1 MLKTNYEQFKKLLLE
16 TLENLTLHFG
26 KAVNAT
32 YFLKSP
38 LHEII
43 RLASALP
50 HAQAMLSIHLKK
62 LIQAGGNINHI
73 DHAGNSLMS
82 LCLMHKLPSPWVNYL
97 VANGIH
103 LNKHKHDHPYVFSIA
118 VKNGYEL
125 DVIEMLIEETQLQIK
140 SLINREDHPKIKK
153 EAAIKNVMN
162 CFVIELIVNNA
173 PSQLV
178 KQVINQG
185 ADLTVPLLH
194 LDIHPLS
201 AVINSLSE
209 MNLDRPEN
217 IDRLLA
223 NLDLL
228 IEHGADVNESNSEGI
243 TPMHQIMSFDKI
255 DISKRVIE
263 KLLKQGANINVPDM
277 YSNTP
282 LHMLSDNFKRPKW
295 DIDKITDLTEFM
307 IQNNAD
313 IFLTDIE
320 GDRTPF
326 YLMFIF
332 LDDKSEYASIKR
344 LLTLFHQQGVN
355 FFSTNP
361 STQSIYFR
369 GPEEKASQAMLEI
382 SVEHIINNPKINTP
396 INEITNEIFVPIYK
410 MHHFHGKV
418 RMRYFLNTLIKNNV
432 KIDDHFIQT
441 LIFLKNNFSRETIC
455 DDADILST
463 IVKNYLPSDLIVY
476 NDNIIKL
483 CKLFNSQ
490 YTKDILK
497 HVVTNILNASDA
509 KQCQTNLLKLFSSLV
524 HTLMIDQ
531 PEKVI
536 AYIEVLENIGVH
548 INDFY
553 IQTFI
558 DFKSI
563 KSENI
568 NLSDAAVVKKLL
580 SIYEPSDNQAYQ
592 KNLNKL
598 IEVSSGNETKN
609 IVKFFLTLIQKESL
623 GQLFPISYYKIQRK
637 INDNQIG
644 KNDITEILKSEKKI
658 MSAINSHLHDK
669 KFYGVLISPVIKRIV
684 ESLKSR
690 CALSK
695 MFNIPDIAKHNILQ
709 FLPEADLVSTIQ
721 AANLFYKKPT
731 LKRSLAVITPANK
744 RIKTNKESQTPHST
758 SMFNNI
764 NIVTV
769 LKKHKSSSSRGR
781 RIKVQHCT
789 LQKTPH

>member
-16 TLENLTLHFG
+16 TLEDLTLHFG

-118 VKNGYEL
+118 VKNGYAI
-125 DVIEMLIEETQLQIK
+125 DVIKMLVEETQLQIK
-140 SLINREDHPKIKK
+140 SLINRENQPESEK
-153 EAAIKNVMN
+153 EAAIKNIMN
-162 CFVIELIVNNA
+162 CFVIELIINHA
-173 PSQLV
+173 PSHLV

-201 AVINSLSE
+201 AIINSLSE
-209 MNLDRPEN
+209 MNLDRPEH
-217 IDRLLA
+217 IDRFLT

-255 DISKRVIE
+255 DISKKVIE
-263 KLLKQGANINVPDM
+263 KLLKHGANINVPDM
-277 YSNTP
+277 FLNTP

-326 YLMFIF
+326 YLMFMF
-332 LDDKSEYASIKR
+332 LYDEPEYASIKR

-355 FFSTNP
+355 FFSINP

-369 GPEEKASQAMLEI
+369 GVEEKASQAMLEI
-382 SVEHIINNPKINTP
+382 SVEHIINNPEINLP
-396 INEITNEIFVPIYK
+396 IKEITNAIFEPIYK
-410 MHHFHGKV
+410 MHHFNGKV
-418 RMRYFLNTLIKNNV
+418 KMRYFLNTLIKYNV
-432 KIDDHFIQT
+432 KFDDAFIQRFI
-441 LIFLKNNFSRETIC
+441 LLKNDFSRETIC
-455 DDADILST
+455 DDADILAT
-463 IVKNYLPSDLIVY
+463 IIKNYQSSNMVVY
-476 NDNIIKL
+476 NNNIAKL
-483 CKLFNSQ
+483 CKLFDGQ
-490 YTKDILK
+490 YTKHILK
-497 HVVTNILNASDA
+497 HAVAYILNTSDA
-509 KQCQTNLLKLFSSLV
+509 KQCQINLLTLFSLLV

-558 DFKSI
+558 DFKSV

-568 NLSDAAVVKKLL
+568 NLSDAAVIKKLL
-580 SIYEPSDNQAYQ
+580 SIYEPSDDQAYQ

-598 IEVSSGNETKN
+598 IELSSGNETKN

-644 KNDITEILKSEKKI
+644 KNDIAEILKSEKKI

-744 RIKTNKESQTPHST
+744 RIKTNKENQTPHST
-758 SMFNNI
+758 SMFNTVNV
-764 NIVTV
+764 VTV
-769 LKKHKSSSSRGR
+769 LKKPKSSSSRGR

>member
-16 TLENLTLHFG
+16 TLEDLTMHFG

-43 RLASALP
+43 RLASTLP
-50 HAQAMLSIHLKK
+50 HAQSMLSIHLKK

-118 VKNGYEL
+118 VKNGYAI
-125 DVIEMLIEETQLQIK
+125 DVIKMLVEETQLQIK
-140 SLINREDHPKIKK
+140 SLINRENQPESEK
-153 EAAIKNVMN
+153 EAAIKNIMN
-162 CFVIELIVNNA
+162 CFVIELIINHA
-173 PSQLV
+173 PSHLV

-201 AVINSLSE
+201 AIINSLSE
-209 MNLDRPEN
+209 MNLDRPEL
-217 IDRLLA
+217 IDRFLT

-255 DISKRVIE
+255 DISKKVIE
-263 KLLKQGANINVPDM
+263 KLLKHGANINVPDM
-277 YSNTP
+277 FSNTP

-326 YLMFIF
+326 YLMFMF
-332 LDDKSEYASIKR
+332 LYNEPEYASIKR

-355 FFSTNP
+355 FFSINP

-369 GPEEKASQAMLEI
+369 GIEEKASQAMLEI
-382 SVEHIINNPKINTP
+382 SVEHIINNPEINVP
-396 INEITNEIFVPIYK
+396 IKEITNKIFEPIYK
-410 MHHFHGKV
+410 MHHFNGKV
-418 RMRYFLNTLIKNNV
+418 KMRYFLNTLIKYNV
-432 KIDDHFIQT
+432 KFDDAFIQRFI
-441 LIFLKNNFSRETIC
+441 LLKNDFSRETIC
-455 DDADILST
+455 DDADILAT
-463 IVKNYLPSDLIVY
+463 IIKNYQSSNMVVY
-476 NDNIIKL
+476 NNNIAKL
-483 CKLFNSQ
+483 CKLFDGQ
-490 YTKDILK
+490 YTKHILK
-497 HVVTNILNASDA
+497 HAVAYILNTSDA
-509 KQCQTNLLKLFSSLV
+509 KQCQIKLLTLFSLLV

-531 PEKVI
+531 PEKII
-536 AYIEVLENIGVH
+536 AYIEILENIGVH

-558 DFKSI
+558 DFKSV

-580 SIYEPSDNQAYQ
+580 SIYEPSDDQAYQ

-598 IEVSSGNETKN
+598 IELSSGNETKN
-609 IVKFFLTLIQKESL
+609 IVNFFLTLIQKESL
-623 GQLFPISYYKIQRK
+623 GQLFPVSYYKIQRK

-695 MFNIPDIAKHNILQ
+695 MFHMPDIAKHNILQ

-758 SMFNNI
+758 SMFNTVNV
-764 NIVTV
+764 VTV
-769 LKKHKSSSSRGR
+769 LKKPKSSSSRGR

>member
-16 TLENLTLHFG
+16 TLEDLTMNFG
-26 KAVNAT
+26 KTVNAT

-43 RLASALP
+43 RLASAFP
-50 HAQAMLSIHLKK
+50 YAQVMLSIHLKK

-118 VKNGYEL
+118 VKNGYAI
-125 DVIEMLIEETQLQIK
+125 DVIKMLVEETQLQIK
-140 SLINREDHPKIKK
+140 SLINRENQPESEK
-153 EAAIKNVMN
+153 EAAIKNIMN
-162 CFVIELIVNNA
+162 CFVIELIINHA
-173 PSQLV
+173 PSHLV

-201 AVINSLSE
+201 AIINSLSE
-209 MNLDRPEN
+209 MNLDRSEH
-217 IDRLLA
+217 IDRFLT

-255 DISKRVIE
+255 DTSKKVIE
-263 KLLKQGANINVPDM
+263 KLLKHGANINVPDM
-277 YSNTP
+277 FSNTP

-326 YLMFIF
+326 YLMFMF
-332 LDDKSEYASIKR
+332 LYDEPKYASIKR

-355 FFSTNP
+355 FFSINP

-369 GPEEKASQAMLEI
+369 GIEEKASQAMLEI
-382 SVEHIINNPKINTP
+382 SVEHIINNPEINVP
-396 INEITNEIFVPIYK
+396 IKEITNAIFEPIYK
-410 MHHFHGKV
+410 MHHFNGKV
-418 RMRYFLNTLIKNNV
+418 KMRYFLNTLIKYNV
-432 KIDDHFIQT
+432 KFDDAFIQRFI
-441 LIFLKNNFSRETIC
+441 LLKNNFSRETIC
-455 DDADILST
+455 DDADILAT
-463 IVKNYLPSDLIVY
+463 IIKNYQSSNMVVY
-476 NDNIIKL
+476 NNNIAKL
-483 CKLFNSQ
+483 CKLFDGQ
-490 YTKDILK
+490 YTKHILK
-497 HVVTNILNASDA
+497 HAVAYILNTSDA
-509 KQCQTNLLKLFSSLV
+509 KQCQTNLLTLFSLLV

-536 AYIEVLENIGVH
+536 AYIEILENIGVH

-558 DFKSI
+558 DFKSV

-568 NLSDAAVVKKLL
+568 NISDAAVVKKLL
-580 SIYEPSDNQAYQ
+580 SIYEPSDDQAYQ

-598 IEVSSGNETKN
+598 IELSSGNETKN

-623 GQLFPISYYKIQRK
+623 GQLFPVSYYKIQRK
-637 INDNQIG
+637 INNNQIG
-644 KNDITEILKSEKKI
+644 KNDITEILESEKKI
-658 MSAINSHLHDK
+658 MTAIKSHLHDK
-669 KFYGVLISPVIKRIV
+669 KFYSVLISPVIKRIV

-744 RIKTNKESQTPHST
+744 RIKTNKENQTPHST
-758 SMFNNI
+758 SMFNTVNV
-764 NIVTV
+764 VTV
-769 LKKHKSSSSRGR
+769 LKKPKSSSSRGR

>member
-16 TLENLTLHFG
+16 TLEDLTMNFG
-26 KAVNAT
+26 KTVNAT

-43 RLASALP
+43 RLASAFP
-50 HAQAMLSIHLKK
+50 YAQVMLSIHLKK

-118 VKNGYEL
+118 VKNGYAI
-125 DVIEMLIEETQLQIK
+125 DVIKMLVEETQLQIK
-140 SLINREDHPKIKK
+140 SLINRENQPESEK
-153 EAAIKNVMN
+153 EAAIKNIMN
-162 CFVIELIVNNA
+162 CFVIELIINHA
-173 PSQLV
+173 PSHLV

-201 AVINSLSE
+201 AIINSLSE
-209 MNLDRPEN
+209 MNLDRSEH
-217 IDRLLA
+217 IDRFLT

-255 DISKRVIE
+255 DTSKKVIE
-263 KLLKQGANINVPDM
+263 KLLKHGANINVPDM
-277 YSNTP
+277 FSNTP

-326 YLMFIF
+326 YLMFMF
-332 LDDKSEYASIKR
+332 LYDEPKYASIKR

-355 FFSTNP
+355 FFSINP

-369 GPEEKASQAMLEI
+369 GIEEKASQAMLEI
-382 SVEHIINNPKINTP
+382 SVEHIINNPEINVP
-396 INEITNEIFVPIYK
+396 IKEITNAIFEPIYK
-410 MHHFHGKV
+410 MHHFNGKV
-418 RMRYFLNTLIKNNV
+418 KMRYFLNTLIKYNV
-432 KIDDHFIQT
+432 KFDDAFIQRFI
-441 LIFLKNNFSRETIC
+441 LLKNNFSRETIC
-455 DDADILST
+455 DDADILAT
-463 IVKNYLPSDLIVY
+463 IIKNYQSSNMVVY
-476 NDNIIKL
+476 NNNIAKL
-483 CKLFNSQ
+483 CKLFDGQ
-490 YTKDILK
+490 YTKHILK
-497 HVVTNILNASDA
+497 HAVAYILNTSDA
-509 KQCQTNLLKLFSSLV
+509 KQCQTNLLTLFSLLV

-531 PEKVI
+531 PEKII
-536 AYIEVLENIGVH
+536 AYIEILENIGVH

-558 DFKSI
+558 DFKSV

-568 NLSDAAVVKKLL
+568 NISDAAVVKKLL
-580 SIYEPSDNQAYQ
+580 SIYEPSDDQAYQ

-598 IEVSSGNETKN
+598 IELSSGNETKN

-623 GQLFPISYYKIQRK
+623 GQLFPVSYYKIQRK
-637 INDNQIG
+637 INNNQIG
-644 KNDITEILKSEKKI
+644 KNDITEILESEKKI
-658 MSAINSHLHDK
+658 MTAIKSHLHDK
-669 KFYGVLISPVIKRIV
+669 KFYSVLISPVIKRIV

-744 RIKTNKESQTPHST
+744 RIKTNKENQTPHST
-758 SMFNNI
+758 SMFNTVNV
-764 NIVTV
+764 VTV
-769 LKKHKSSSSRGR
+769 LKKPKSSSSRGR

>member
-16 TLENLTLHFG
+16 TLEDLTMNFG
-26 KAVNAT
+26 KTVNAT

-43 RLASALP
+43 RLASAFP
-50 HAQAMLSIHLKK
+50 YAQVMLSIHLKK

-118 VKNGYEL
+118 VKNGYAI
-125 DVIEMLIEETQLQIK
+125 DVIKMLVEETQLQIK
-140 SLINREDHPKIKK
+140 SLINRENQPESEK
-153 EAAIKNVMN
+153 EAAIKNIMN
-162 CFVIELIVNNA
+162 CFVIELIINHA
-173 PSQLV
+173 PSHLV

-185 ADLTVPLLH
+185 ADLTVSLLH

-201 AVINSLSE
+201 AIINSLSE
-209 MNLDRPEN
+209 MNLDRSEH
-217 IDRLLA
+217 IDRFLT

-255 DISKRVIE
+255 DTSKKVIE
-263 KLLKQGANINVPDM
+263 KLLKHGANINVPDM
-277 YSNTP
+277 FSNTP

-326 YLMFIF
+326 YLMFMF
-332 LDDKSEYASIKR
+332 LYDEPKYASIKR

-355 FFSTNP
+355 FFSINP

-369 GPEEKASQAMLEI
+369 GIEEKASQAMLEI
-382 SVEHIINNPKINTP
+382 SVEHIINNPEINVP
-396 INEITNEIFVPIYK
+396 IKEITNAIFEPIYK
-410 MHHFHGKV
+410 MHHFNGKV
-418 RMRYFLNTLIKNNV
+418 KMRYFLNTLIKYNV
-432 KIDDHFIQT
+432 KFDDAFIQRFI
-441 LIFLKNNFSRETIC
+441 LLKNNFSRETIC
-455 DDADILST
+455 DDADILAT
-463 IVKNYLPSDLIVY
+463 IIKNYQSSNMVVY
-476 NDNIIKL
+476 NNNIAKL
-483 CKLFNSQ
+483 CKLFDGQ
-490 YTKDILK
+490 YTKHILK
-497 HVVTNILNASDA
+497 HAVAYILNTSDA
-509 KQCQTNLLKLFSSLV
+509 KQCQTNLLTLFSLLV

-531 PEKVI
+531 PEKII
-536 AYIEVLENIGVH
+536 AYIEILENIGVH

-558 DFKSI
+558 DFKSV

-568 NLSDAAVVKKLL
+568 NISDAAVVKKLL
-580 SIYEPSDNQAYQ
+580 SIYEPSDDQAYQ

-598 IEVSSGNETKN
+598 IELSSGNETKN

-623 GQLFPISYYKIQRK
+623 GQLFPVSYYKIQRK
-637 INDNQIG
+637 INNNQIG
-644 KNDITEILKSEKKI
+644 KNDITEILESEKKI
-658 MSAINSHLHDK
+658 MTAIKSHLHDK
-669 KFYGVLISPVIKRIV
+669 KFYSVLISPVIKRIV

-744 RIKTNKESQTPHST
+744 RIKTNKENQTPHST
-758 SMFNNI
+758 SMFNTVNV
-764 NIVTV
+764 VTV
-769 LKKHKSSSSRGR
+769 LKKPKSSSSRGR
-781 RIKVQHCT
+781 QIKVQHCT